1 MTAAQRPRGVIGVG
15 YEGHSLET
23 FVRRLLASHV
33 SLVVDVRLNA
43 ISRKQGFSK
52 RALSA
57 ALAQAGIGYE
67 HVPQLG
73 NPGWNRPGFAGS
85 GAEVR
90 AALTTFGELIAG
102 ETASARIDEIAH
114 AAAGS
119 VVAVMCVE
127 ADDRSCHR
135 QVILGEVHRRHA
147 LPAAIG

>member
-1 MTAAQRPRGVIGVG
+1 MTAADQPRGVIGVG
-15 YEGHSLET
+15 YAGHRLET
-23 FVRRLLASHV
+23 FVRGLLASHV

-57 ALAQAGIGYE
+57 ALTEAGIGYE
-67 HVPQLG
+67 HVPDLG

-85 GAEVR
+85 GADVR
-90 AALTTFGELIAG
+90 AARAKFGELIAG
-102 ETASARIDEIAH
+102 ETASACIDDIAN
-114 AAAGS
+114 AAARG

-135 QVILGEVHRRHA
+135 HVILGEIHRRHTV
-147 LPAAIG
+147 PAATG